1 MDNQKGVNLIFIL
14 MAFVLGTTLLKHFNF
29 QTLAFKM
36 PVLDIIFLI
45 AFIVSIYL
53 IVVKYKKRTKK

>member
-1 MDNQKGVNLIFIL
+1 MDGKKGVNVVLIL
-14 MAFVLGTTLLKHFNF
+14 MSFTLGTMVLKHFDF
-29 QTLAFKM
+29 KTFSFKM

-53 IVVKYKKRTKK
+53 IIKDYKGLCK